1 MRHRWRLVP
10 IAVAVAVAAASLFAS
25 SAFASSNAAVHAA
38 RGSNLKVSI
47 AVEHFART
55 RRGRTV
61 ARGVAVARLNDYTG
75 KSTTIKAPVALR
87 VARGGSCRILTLTLD
102 KLHLTLLGLNVDLT
116 KVNLTVT
123 GRKHSGALGS
133 LFCKLARSHV
143 SSARAAALH
152 ALNARLRHHA
162 LHPLGFTVPIS
173 PKATSSQAV
182 ACPVLNLVLGPLNLD
197 LLGLVVDLNRVT
209 LTITATPGGGT
220 LGDLFCSLSH

>member
-1 MRHRWRLVP
+1 MRQQWLKLLLA
-10 IAVAVAVAAASLFAS
+10 IAAAVAAVSLFSS
-25 SAFASSNAAVHAA
+25 SAFASSGRAQTANS
-38 RGSNLKVSI
+38 GSNLKVSI
-47 AVEHFART
+47 AVQRFVRT
-55 RRGRTV
+55 SRGRTI
-61 ARGVAVARLNDYTG
+61 ARGIALARLNDYTG
-75 KSTTIKAPVALR
+75 KSTTIKVPVSLA
-87 VARGGSCRILTLTLD
+87 VSRGGSCRILTLTLD
-102 KLHLTLLGLNVDLT
+102 KLQLTLLGLNVNLT

-123 GRKHSGALGS
+123 GQAHGGVLGS

-143 SSARAAALH
+143 SSARTSALR

-162 LHPLGFTVPIS
+162 IHPLGFSVPIS
-173 PKATSSQAV
+173 PKATTSQAV